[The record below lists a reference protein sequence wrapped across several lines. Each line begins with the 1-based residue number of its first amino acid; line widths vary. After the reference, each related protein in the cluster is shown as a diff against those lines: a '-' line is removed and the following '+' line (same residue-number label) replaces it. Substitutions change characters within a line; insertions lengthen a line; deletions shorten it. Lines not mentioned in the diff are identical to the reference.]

1 MKPSN
6 KHKPLNEGD
15 LFQFEAV
22 FDYATIGMVIV
33 NSKGQITNFN
43 RCAEEQFGYSKI
55 EVLGKPIETL
65 IPEQMKTHHVRL
77 RDDFMRSPSNRP
89 MGSGRDLYARRK
101 DGDIFPVEIS
111 LSHFTKENQGF
122 VIAFVIDISVRKKNE
137 AMLEE
142 SSKKIKENNMEL
154 EQKIDAR
161 TKMLRE
167 TMAELEASKE
177 DLNEALIKER
187 ELGDLKSRF
196 VTMASHEFR
205 TPLSAIL
212 SSASLIDKYPKEEDH
227 AKRKK
232 HVDRIREAV
241 GNMRDILEDFLS
253 LGKLEEGQIDVN
265 IEQVSNEELRMDLSN
280 VVNGLDQLKKPG
292 QEIIIACHL
301 LQDVKVDKRLL
312 GQIMT
317 NLLSNA
323 LKFSPEGKPIML
335 ECRLADNGLVVV
347 IKDSGIGISEEDQ
360 RHLFE
365 RFFRAKNA
373 LNIQGTGL
381 GLNIVAKYL
390 ELMNGRIK
398 CESKLNVGTTFTVYI
413 PQ

>member
-1 MKPSN
+1 M
-6 KHKPLNEGD
+6 
-15 LFQFEAV
+15 FQFEAV

-33 NSKGQITNFN
+33 NSKGRITNFN
-43 RCAEEQFGYSKI
+43 HCAEGQFGYLRNEVLGQPI
-55 EVLGKPIETL
+55 EVLL
-65 IPEQMKTHHVRL
+65 PEDVRLHHVRL
-77 RDDFMRSPSNRP
+77 RDDFVESPSNRP
-89 MGSGRDLYARRK
+89 MGSGRELYARRK
-101 DGDIFPVEIS
+101 DGTIFPVEIS
-111 LSHFTKENQGF
+111 LSHFTKDNQGF
-122 VIAFVIDISVRKKNE
+122 VIAFIIDISVRKRNE
-137 AMLEE
+137 ALLEE
-142 SSKKIKENNMEL
+142 SSRKIRESNMEL
-154 EQKIDAR
+154 EQKIDGR

-177 DLNEALIKER
+177 ELNEALKKEK

-265 IEQVSNEELRMDLSN
+265 IELVSNEELRKDLSN
-280 VVNGLDQLKKPG
+280 VVSGLEQLKKPG
-292 QEIIIACHL
+292 QEIIVACHL

-312 GQIMT
+312 GQIIS

-323 LKFSPEGKPIML
+323 IKFSP
-335 ECRLADNGLVVV
+335 ADRSISLTCNMENDELIV
-347 IKDSGIGISEEDQ
+347 IVKDSGIGIGEEDQ

-373 LNIQGTGL
+373 ANIQGTGL
-381 GLNIVAKYL
+381 GLNIVTKYL

-398 CESKLNVGTTFTVYI
+398 CESLLNVGTTFTVYI